1 MSAYFESL
9 NRREGASAP
18 APEAAPRP
26 VRMRPVRRPVP
37 GEMPRE
43 YRGLREK
50 LLVAGGGK
58 PLKTLVFAGCE
69 GGEGGSEVVR
79 DFAGALASSG
89 LNVLLVDSEG
99 PAEAGEHAPDLEEA
113 VSRRRSLS
121 ASSWGKGKLTVVQ
134 SPAARADKERLFGSP
149 EFASWLDVQHGTY
162 DYVLLDAPPLLQS
175 ADATLMGRLCD
186 GVVIMVQAE
195 VTPRQALAE
204 AREQLERAGV
214 NVVGVVLNGVRNP
227 VPKLLRPYLNV
238 D

>member
-9 NRREGASAP
+9 NRREGAAAP
-18 APEAAPRP
+18 APLAAPRP
-26 VRMRPVRRPVP
+26 VRVLPSRRPVP
-37 GEMPRE
+37 GEMPAE
-43 YRGLREK
+43 YRALREK
-50 LLVAGGGK
+50 LLVASGGK
-58 PLKTLVFAGCE
+58 PLKTLVFAGCD
-69 GGEGGSEVVR
+69 GGEGCSEVVR
-79 DFAGALASSG
+79 EFAGALASSG
-89 LNVLLVDSEG
+89 LNVLLVDGEG
-99 PAEAGEHAPDLEEA
+99 VTEGGENALDLDDA

-134 SPAARADKERLFGSP
+134 SPVARADKERLLGSS
-149 EFASWLDVQHGTY
+149 EFASWLDVQHSTY
-162 DYVLLDAPPLLQS
+162 DYVLLDAPPLLRS

-195 VTPRQALAE
+195 ATPRNALAD

-227 VPKLLRPYLNV
+227 IPKLLRPYLSV

>member
-9 NRREGASAP
+9 NRREGAAAP
-18 APEAAPRP
+18 APLAAPQP
-26 VRMRPVRRPVP
+26 VRMRAARRPVSS
-37 GEMPRE
+37 EMPPE
-43 YRGLREK
+43 YRALREK

-69 GGEGGSEVVR
+69 GSGGSSEVVR

-89 LNVLLVDSEG
+89 LNVLFVDSEG
-99 PAEAGEHAPDLEEA
+99 PEDALDLADA
-113 VSRRRSLS
+113 VGRRRSLS
-121 ASSWGKGKLTVVQ
+121 ASSWGKGKLTVVR
-134 SPAARADKERLFGSP
+134 SPVARADKERLLGSP
-149 EFASWLDVQHGTY
+149 EFASWLDVQHGMY

-175 ADATLMGRLCD
+175 ADATLLGRLCD

-195 VTPRQALAE
+195 VTPRQALLE

-227 VPKLLRPYLNV
+227 IPKLLRPYLSV

>member
-1 MSAYFESL
+1 
-9 NRREGASAP
+9 
-18 APEAAPRP
+18 
-26 VRMRPVRRPVP
+26 MRPVRRPVP
-37 GEMPRE
+37 GEMSAE

-58 PLKTLVFAGCE
+58 PLKTLVFAGCG
-69 GGEGGSEVVR
+69 GGEGSSEVVR

-175 ADATLMGRLCD
+175 AEA
-186 GVVIMVQAE
+186 
-195 VTPRQALAE
+195 TPRQALAE